1 MPQLPWSIK
10 GEVNCEQPLAFFL
23 IRVSVSGFGV
33 FVFIGAIGIVSV
45 VGAVDAAVIG
55 DVDDSDVVGFKADG
69 AKGSAAA
76 LLGDLRMII

>member
-1 MPQLPWSIK
+1 ML
-10 GEVNCEQPLAFFL
+10 VVL
-23 IRVSVSGFGV
+23 V
-33 FVFIGAIGIVSV
+33 FVFIGAIGNVSV

-55 DVDDSDVVGFKADG
+55 DVDDTGVVDFKADG